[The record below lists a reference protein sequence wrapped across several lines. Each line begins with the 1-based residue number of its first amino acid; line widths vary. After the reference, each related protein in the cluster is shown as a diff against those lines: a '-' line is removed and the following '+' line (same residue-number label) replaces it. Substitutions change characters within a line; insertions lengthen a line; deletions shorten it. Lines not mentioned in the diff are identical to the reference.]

1 MAKNQSAKTP
11 NRRMMNAHLK
21 EFRTRCWRNGQAR
34 KQARIA
40 EQNAAH
46 LVNSRPVPEELQIRI
61 DALPVS
67 IRTSLPARPKP
78 WDIAEAERA
87 ARRLAEGVQARW
99 AASQKKSEQLPA
111 A

>member
-34 KQARIA
+34 KQVRIA
-40 EQNAAH
+40 EQNAQH
-46 LVNSRPVPEELQIRI
+46 LVNSRPVPAELQERI
-61 DALPVS
+61 DALPAN
-67 IRTSLPARPKP
+67 IRASLPARPLP
-78 WDIAEAERA
+78 WDVAEAERA
-87 ARRLAEGVQARW
+87 NRRAARGVHARW
-99 AASQKKSEQLPA
+99 AAKQKGEQLPA

>member
-34 KQARIA
+34 KQLRIA
-40 EQNAAH
+40 EQNAQH
-46 LVNSRPVPEELQIRI
+46 LVNSRPAPAELQERI
-61 DALPVS
+61 DALPAS
-67 IRTSLPARPKP
+67 IRAGLSARPLP
-78 WDIAEAERA
+78 WDVAEAERA
-87 ARRLAEGVQARW
+87 ARRLADGVQAKW